1 MEDWIIEMRMAA
13 LGSPM
18 AEACVDSVARMKTGD
33 TYDQVIGLLVASV
46 AALERR
52 LAIVEGHE
60 LQTFPLAC
68 SNVLTASTICCPY

>member
-52 LAIVEGHE
+52 LAIVEGH
-60 LQTFPLAC
+60 
-68 SNVLTASTICCPY
+68 